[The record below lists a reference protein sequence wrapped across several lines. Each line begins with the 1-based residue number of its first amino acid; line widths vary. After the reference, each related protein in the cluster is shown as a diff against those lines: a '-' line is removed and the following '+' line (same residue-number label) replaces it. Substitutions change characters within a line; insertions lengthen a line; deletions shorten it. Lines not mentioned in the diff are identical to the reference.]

1 MDSIYFKLIV
11 IVLLLAIPSYFLYR
25 SKAKD
30 APRYRRLKTYSNIT
44 YDKEEYYESDF
55 KSAALYLFTLG
66 SHGSSV
72 KNRNSYDNSYEQYSF
87 VFNKVTELQERIN
100 LSIAKLEQNISLV
113 IKELKVSSRL
123 VNNATTIKIAIEEVK
138 NTEKIDR
145 QVHMIE
151 GLGFTKVARLK
162 TWFPSFSIFTGIV
175 LGLLLLLIAW
185 FLVLALGSASTGTSI
200 SSLSGVAQS
209 NAAFAWFGGGSLS
222 TGGGGMLIGYL
233 VLIFIFLAPI
243 IIFSTI
249 QSRSNI
255 KKFDQ
260 QDKILIEKRKSILD
274 NLEKL
279 ENTII
284 LLNTSNRELE
294 SYCSEISIVNKEVAG
309 VLYQDSTYIKAA
321 RKSKALF
328 KKDAY
333 TDKENKLA
341 SKINVVVD
349 GLRREI
355 ATSQLLG

>member
-30 APRYRRLKTYSNIT
+30 APKYRQLKTYSNIA
-44 YDKEEYYESDF
+44 YDKEEYYESSF
-55 KSAALYLFTLG
+55 KSTALYFFTLG
-66 SHGSSV
+66 SHESSV
-72 KNRNSYDNSYEQYSF
+72 KSRNSYDNSYEQYSF

-145 QVHMIE
+145 QIHMIE

-162 TWFPSFSIFTGIV
+162 TWFPSFSIFTGIMA
-175 LGLLLLLIAW
+175 GLLVIMVIWFLLLALGGSGTTLMSYL
-185 FLVLALGSASTGTSI
+185 LVLAIMIIPTVAFSA
-200 SSLSGVAQS
+200 
-209 NAAFAWFGGGSLS
+209 FK
-222 TGGGGMLIGYL
+222 
-233 VLIFIFLAPI
+233 
-243 IIFSTI
+243 
-249 QSRSNI
+249 SRSNI

-260 QDKILIEKRKSILD
+260 QDKVLIEKRKSILD

-279 ENTII
+279 ENTIM
-284 LLNTSNRELE
+284 LLNNSNRELE
-294 SYCSEISIVNKEVAG
+294 SCCNEIAIVNKEVTG
-309 VLYQDSTYIKAA
+309 VLYQDSAYIKAT

-328 KKDAY
+328 KKNDY
-333 TDKENKLA
+333 SKEEIELSDK
-341 SKINVVVD
+341 ITTVVD
-349 GLRREI
+349 DLRREI
-355 ATSQLLG
+355 AVSSLLG